1 MAAQNGFTPVDIWIN
16 YNHSSTVSTI
26 IYEEVTAEILDNLSG
41 PDVVPGTVSVGTD
54 ITELESGN
62 EPFEVKV
69 NSVLVFS
76 KLESGRYPSAG
87 DMNRMIDMI
96 KDVYRGAQ
104 PRRIDGV

>member
-62 EPFEVKV
+62 GEKTVCLLCVWRLTVTGIF
-69 NSVLVFS
+69 FS
-76 KLESGRYPSAG
+76 RT
-87 DMNRMIDMI
+87 I
-96 KDVYRGAQ
+96 
-104 PRRIDGV
+104 